1 MDYQVSARKYRPGT
15 FESVIGQPH
24 VVQTLVNAIATKRIA
39 HAFLFSGTRG
49 VGKTTVAR
57 ILAKA
62 LNCEQGPTGTP
73 CETCANCQEITQGT
87 SVDVVEIDG
96 ASNTSVDDVREIREN
111 VKFAP
116 FRGHYRVYIIDE
128 VHMLSNSA
136 FNALLK
142 TLEEPPSH
150 VVFIFATTEI
160 HKIPATILS
169 RCQHYNFRR
178 ISKAEIMQQLKHVA
192 DREGL
197 TIEARSLAALA
208 RASEGSMRDA
218 LSLLDQAVAFGGKAL
233 QHRDLETLLGSVPQE
248 QVRAMV
254 AAIRSQDSPAAV
266 RVVAQ
271 LLDQG
276 HDLRAYC
283 SELVE
288 HLRNLLVASV
298 VPTGQGP
305 QALHGLIDL
314 SEEEIAQIIADAGA
328 FTAEQ
333 LQDLYK
339 IFSQTEDILRLSSH
353 PRFALEVAAVRAT
366 RLSAGGT
373 APTMT
378 AAAPAPARPVASP
391 KTMSQPSAGPPPP
404 VRAAQSPTSSSRP
417 APTAGPASTAPRT
430 TVPASS
436 AKPLGSTPVRGNM
449 SGPATGPSPASPA
462 RPSAKPI
469 EASGP
474 SGLPSQKPAGRPAD
488 DPARAKPVP
497 ASGAPPAGPPIQ
509 LNWEQLLERIEN
521 EHPSI
526 APFLAQGTLVST
538 DHESVTMGYQ
548 KASNAFARINTE
560 ATRNLVAGLCSEL
573 AGRKVRVSVIEMA
586 EGQATA
592 PSMAQTRLVK
602 EREQKQALLERT
614 KTHPLVKQALA
625 TFGGELVDV
634 RQVTPQ
640 KETET

>member
-49 VGKTTVAR
+49 VGKTTVAS

-142 TLEEPPSH
+142 TLEEPPAH

-178 ISKAEIMQQLKHVA
+178 ISKAEIIQRLKHVA
-192 DREGL
+192 DQEGL

-233 QHRDLETLLGSVPQE
+233 QHRDLEALLGSVPQE
-248 QVRAMV
+248 LVRAMV
-254 AAIRSQDSPAAV
+254 AAIRAQDSPAAV

-283 SELVE
+283 GELVE
-288 HLRNLLVASV
+288 HLRNLLVASI
-298 VPTGQGP
+298 VPAGQGP
-305 QALHGLIDL
+305 HAFHGLIDL
-314 SEEEIAQIIADAGA
+314 SEEDIAQIIAEAGA
-328 FTAEQ
+328 FRAEQ
-333 LQDLYK
+333 LQELFK
-339 IFSQTEDILRLSSH
+339 IFSQTEDTLRLSSH
-353 PRFALEVAAVRAT
+353 PRFALEVAAVRAAS
-366 RLSAGGT
+366 LSADGT
-373 APTMT
+373 AP
-378 AAAPAPARPVASP
+378 AAAVAASAPAARPVVPAKPAGPSSAGPAQPARAAQPSVSPSRPGPDSGGASVAPRQPAPAIP
-391 KTMSQPSAGPPPP
+391 
-404 VRAAQSPTSSSRP
+404 
-417 APTAGPASTAPRT
+417 
-430 TVPASS
+430 
-436 AKPLGSTPVRGNM
+436 AKPLGTV
-449 SGPATGPSPASPA
+449 PAKGAPPSPASPHV
-462 RPSAKPI
+462 AKPI
-469 EASGP
+469 GAGRP
-474 SGLPSQKPAGRPAD
+474 PNVPPQKPAERSGERSAP
-488 DPARAKPVP
+488 AKPAP
-497 ASGAPPAGPPIQ
+497 TAAPSTAPPIRI
-509 LNWEQLLERIEN
+509 NWEHLLERIEQ

-526 APFLAQGTLVST
+526 APFLAQGTLVGT
-538 DHESVTMGYQ
+538 DRESVTMGYQ
-548 KASNAFARINTE
+548 KGSTAFARINTE

-573 AGRKVRVSVIEMA
+573 VGRKVRVSVIELA
-586 EGQATA
+586 EGQTQA
-592 PSMAQTRLVK
+592 PSMAQTRLAK

-614 KTHPLVKQALA
+614 KAHPLVKQALA
-625 TFGGELVDV
+625 TFGGELVEV
-634 RQVTPQ
+634 REVTPQ
-640 KETET
+640 KETEA